1 MPAGQRKRDRM
12 LALEGKVRAASTSSE
27 AHGRTEVPS
36 SLEKRAESTPEENME
51 TLQSTLPASQDIA
64 LITPSPFGSAMDA
77 ATSAMPVSGWCS
89 AAVPWAGNIDGSLGC
104 SSWGQVDNGLE
115 GSALTTFGTH
125 STRCAMERL
134 AVLTPSLPCYRHITI
149 SERGRPRPGAAQSG
163 DSAIHFPR

>member
-125 STRCAMERL
+125 STRL
-134 AVLTPSLPCYRHITI
+134 CYGTSR
-149 SERGRPRPGAAQSG
+149 SSNPFFALL
-163 DSAIHFPR
+163 